1 MIDKNKHCFVR
12 MQPINIVPFIGWTYT
27 TSSDTEKWVECEV
40 VEDRYKLEDG
50 YKVTLQSIENG
61 YGREHFYQSDFESLI
76 NQGFILVKEGK
87 SQHVELVKWYEP
99 ITPYVSVYHEAYVV
113 VG

>member
-1 MIDKNKHCFVR
+1 MIDKNKHYFVLMR
-12 MQPINIVPFIGWTYT
+12 PINIVPFIGWAYT

-40 VEDRYKLEDG
+40 SEDRYQLKDG
-50 YKVTLQSIENG
+50 YKVTLQAIEGG
-61 YGREHFYQSDFESLI
+61 YGRKHFYQSDFESLI
-76 NQGFILVKEGK
+76 NQGFIVVKERK

-99 ITPYVSVYHEAYVV
+99 ITPYVSLCHETYVV